1 MTVKDYFK
9 VQDDPHAPINVR
21 FGGWCSDWPSGSA
34 WFPHLLASDGDLN
47 LAHFS
52 SSSVDS
58 AIDRIAGLPLGQQPS
73 AWGAFDKE
81 IMTTYYPEVVVSYTG
96 VAMPHGA
103 SIGGMNDNVLLGT
116 PTWKD
121 LYIRH

>member
-1 MTVKDYFK
+1 
-9 VQDDPHAPINVR
+9 
-21 FGGWCSDWPSGSA
+21 
-34 WFPHLLASDGDLN
+34 
-47 LAHFS
+47 
-52 SSSVDS
+52 
-58 AIDRIAGLPLGQQPS
+58 
-73 AWGAFDKE
+73 
-81 IMTTYYPEVVVSYTG
+81 

>member
-1 MTVKDYFK
+1 
-9 VQDDPHAPINVR
+9 VR

-58 AIDRIAGLPLGQQPS
+58 AIDRSAGLPLGQQPS